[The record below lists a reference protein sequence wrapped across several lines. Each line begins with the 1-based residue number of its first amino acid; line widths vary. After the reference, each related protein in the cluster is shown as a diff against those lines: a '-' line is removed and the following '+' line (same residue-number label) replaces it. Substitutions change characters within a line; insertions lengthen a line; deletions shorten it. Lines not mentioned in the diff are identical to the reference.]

1 MILIINQIVTTI
13 CFQVKQNCK
22 LFAENASERFNLFVK
37 AFTAE
42 DNSCAL
48 AFISQAKSLVKTGS
62 KLLQGIKTKQVSPMK
77 Y

>member
-1 MILIINQIVTTI
+1 MILIINQIVTI

-42 DNSCAL
+42 DNSSAL

-62 KLLQGIKTKQVSPMK
+62 KLLQDIKTKQVSPMK